1 MKNLEVWEILR
12 YDWWLEM
19 INENYLFLVEL
30 YNKDLEK
37 NILEKR
43 CE

>member
-30 YNKDLEK
+30 YNKDSEK

-43 CE
+43 YE

>member
-30 YNKDLEK
+30 YNRDLEK